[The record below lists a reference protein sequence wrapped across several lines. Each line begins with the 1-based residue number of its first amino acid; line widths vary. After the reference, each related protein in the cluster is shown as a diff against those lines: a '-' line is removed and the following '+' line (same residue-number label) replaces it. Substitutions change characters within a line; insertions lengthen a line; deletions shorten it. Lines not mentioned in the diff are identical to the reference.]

1 MAKNQSISERVLK
14 ALGTAKTKES
24 VADKLG
30 VSFGYVS
37 RTINDLVADGLV
49 AQTKVKSMYGIG
61 RPAAYFKRV

>member
-1 MAKNQSISERVLK
+1 MSISERVLK

-24 VADKLG
+24 VAAKLG

-37 RTINDLVADGLV
+37 RTVNELVQQGLV
-49 AQTKVKSMYGIG
+49 QQTKVKSSYGIG

>member
-1 MAKNQSISERVLK
+1 MAKKQSITDQVLK
-14 ALGTAKTKES
+14 ALGTAKTKDA

-37 RTINDLVADGLV
+37 RTINDLVASGQV
-49 AQTKVKSMYGIG
+49 AQTKVKSTYGIG